1 VTLISRSKKPTK
13 TTQNQPNQPTQQPQS
28 IVSAQWSGPLPAP
41 ADLLAFNQIIQNGAE
56 RIMQMTE
63 LEQKH
68 RISMESL
75 QVKESAKAIKR
86 GQWLGF
92 VISLLCLGLAGW
104 STYNQAYWVAA
115 AFIGIP
121 MASVVRAFLKK

>member
-1 VTLISRSKKPTK
+1 MSRSKKPIRTP
-13 TTQNQPNQPTQQPQS
+13 QNQPNQATKQAQS

-68 RISMESL
+68 RISMESI
-75 QVKESAKAIKR
+75 QVRENAKAITR

-92 VISLLCLGLAGW
+92 VISLLCLGFAGW
-104 STYNQAYWVAA
+104 TTYNQAYWIAA